1 MFNQENILIELTP
14 RFWNQLEFRD
24 GLSLGLGEGGGGEG
38 AQILKKKKKKSSM
51 CVHKEKFQ
59 FAPKHAILD
68 PSLQKKKIINWPMK
82 SKSICSILSLMTSCL
97 KSNYNNLW
105 IITTQKKIKHKFG
118 QKKPNCP
125 KNNMNYLQTKKPNC
139 L

>member
-51 CVHKEKFQ
+51 CVHKEKFSIC
-59 FAPKHAILD
+59 PKICNLGPL
-68 PSLQKKKIINWPMK
+68 PSKKKKIINWPMK
-82 SKSICSILSLMTSCL
+82 SKSICSILSLMPSCL
-97 KSNYNNLW
+97 NSNYNNLW
-105 IITTQKKIKHKFG
+105 IITKKK
-118 QKKPNCP
+118 
-125 KNNMNYLQTKKPNC
+125 KNNNKAQIWSKETQLPKK
-139 L
+139 